1 MGNET
6 SQDFP
11 SDDDHDP
18 MVSHPS
24 MPPRSTTPLSEVA
37 SMCSRRL
44 SSASL
49 GQFDDPP
56 EVDLSHLSREER
68 AKIAAVMA
76 RARQAQDEEADR
88 IRWVLHAILSTSHL
102 ILHVVMNRTMIH
114 IRIVWAQCNTAGH
127 AFSLRVTD
135 ANSLKCFSCSGKML
149 WPEPFSS

>member
-6 SQDFP
+6 SQDFL
-11 SDDDHDP
+11 SDGDEP
-18 MVSHPS
+18 MMSHPA
-24 MPPRSTTPLSEVA
+24 MLPRSTTPLSEVA
-37 SMCSRRL
+37 SSMCSRRL

-88 IRWVLHAILSTSHL
+88 IR
-102 ILHVVMNRTMIH
+102 
-114 IRIVWAQCNTAGH
+114 
-127 AFSLRVTD
+127 
-135 ANSLKCFSCSGKML
+135 
-149 WPEPFSS
+149 